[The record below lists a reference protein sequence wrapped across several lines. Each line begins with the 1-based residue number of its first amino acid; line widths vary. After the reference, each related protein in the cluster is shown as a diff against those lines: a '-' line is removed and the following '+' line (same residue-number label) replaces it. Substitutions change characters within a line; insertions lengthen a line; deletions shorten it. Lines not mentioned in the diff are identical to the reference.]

1 MSNFCNNLFFYDN
14 PQIELSQIITNLK
27 PYMYTSDVKLPE
39 NKTKSTNTKPQYPT
53 KTVESRQIIAE
64 TISPNQ
70 KDSLFWCLYII
81 DSGYNEFQQITR
93 NHRVRQIEIQSKVIE
108 HIQKNKGIM
117 KNTNMKFTNIAVQE
131 VMSDLLTI
139 TKEINYQV
147 AMSLCVL
154 YNINVYMIDKEKQV
168 YLKFISNTD
177 VELPIYAIYRED
189 NNTYSV
195 DIEAI
200 TTDKLT
206 EIEKMICLES
216 YLRPLKTISNYKITE
231 LMEQAQKFGL
241 LEEDKKYK
249 KQELYELV
257 YNKIRWT

>member
-1 MSNFCNNLFFYDN
+1 
-14 PQIELSQIITNLK
+14 
-27 PYMYTSDVKLPE
+27 MYTSDVKLPE

-154 YNINVYMIDKEKQV
+154 YNINVYMIDK
-168 YLKFISNTD
+168 
-177 VELPIYAIYRED
+177 
-189 NNTYSV
+189 
-195 DIEAI
+195 
-200 TTDKLT
+200 
-206 EIEKMICLES
+206 
-216 YLRPLKTISNYKITE
+216 
-231 LMEQAQKFGL
+231 
-241 LEEDKKYK
+241 
-249 KQELYELV
+249 
-257 YNKIRWT
+257 